1 MQTLYYI
8 VISDNY
14 TPEQRIFGYAFTCR
28 ENAEYYADEIN
39 LNYLTKIATATVC
52 EVKLPFI
59 GRSVCY
65 VKKDSGIDSNF
76 YTGEMY
82 ELYQY
87 SPIYSCT
94 GHAKSD
100 ELWQNSLN
108 FFEKHLDKKKHES
121 STMIATDDH
130 GEPFSWGNYYGFV
143 TTIERIRVIKAGE
156 EYNLPRGTWNVW

>member
-1 MQTLYYI
+1 MKTLYYI
-8 VISDNY
+8 SISDIY
-14 TPEQRIFGYAFTCR
+14 TPEQRIFGYAFTYR

-39 LNYLTKIATATVC
+39 RHYLTKTATVC
-52 EVKLPFI
+52 EAKLPFI

-65 VKKDSGIDSNF
+65 VKKDSGIGSNF

-87 SPIYSCT
+87 SPVYSCT

-100 ELWQNSLN
+100 ELWQGSLD
-108 FFEKHLDKKKHES
+108 FFKKYPDEKKHETES
-121 STMIATDDH
+121 MIATDYY
-130 GEPFSWGNYYGFV
+130 GEPFSWGNYCGFV

-156 EYNLPRGTWNVW
+156 EYILPIDTWNVW